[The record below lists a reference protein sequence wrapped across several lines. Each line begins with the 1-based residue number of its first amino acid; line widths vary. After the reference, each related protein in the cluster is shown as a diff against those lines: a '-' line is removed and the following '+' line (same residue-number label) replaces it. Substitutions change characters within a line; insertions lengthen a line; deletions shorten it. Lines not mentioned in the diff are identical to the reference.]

1 MVVIFIILLS
11 MKFSDILTLEQ
22 KGEKAEKPSSF
33 TQKPSKEKSSS
44 RPITSGDKTNK
55 EKPVVRGGVFPG
67 GGGAFPGGKTN
78 TAGGF
83 AAILVGGLTY
93 RSGDKSTST
102 QAEMLKS
109 GLGMANIKS
118 FDWDASTESVLT
130 FLSEHPKTPVF
141 LFSAGCKKAEA
152 LSKSN
157 DVDIK
162 KLYIIE
168 PFYEPGGETAR
179 SVKAAVSNGVPSKN
193 VFVGKNASRGSGIV
207 SGTSSSNG
215 SDHWDALVS
224 VGRMFAGTMK

>member
-22 KGEKAEKPSSF
+22 KGDKPEKPRSF
-33 TQKPSKEKSSS
+33 TQKPSKEKSVVGS
-44 RPITSGDKTNK
+44 ITKS
-55 EKPVVRGGVFPG
+55 EKPSRE
-67 GGGAFPGGKTN
+67 KITN
-78 TAGGF
+78 NPVTTAGGF

-102 QAEMLKS
+102 QAQMLKS
-109 GLGMANIKS
+109 GLGVANVKS
-118 FDWDASTESVLT
+118 FDWDASTESILS
-130 FLSEHPKTPVF
+130 FLSANPKTPVF
-141 LFSAGCKKAEA
+141 LFSAGCKKAGP
-152 LSKSN
+152 LSASN
-157 DVDIK
+157 NVDIN

-168 PFYEPGGETAR
+168 PFYEPGGETAK
-179 SVKAAVSNGVPSKN
+179 SVKTAVNNGVPSKN

-215 SDHWDALVS
+215 SDHWDALVT